1 MNIKQLPILGALGA
15 VLALGS
21 FSVSVTQ
28 ANSPQVVPTQTAT
41 ALPATYTPTAVP
53 PTSTPMPIPTATD
66 TPAPLPTLT
75 AVLATYTPTAVAPTD
90 TPTPLPTAPLP
101 TATPHPPDPRPATA
115 LPQPTWAP
123 TPTATVFFIPLPVT
137 GNSDMQT
144 APSSLP
150 LGSGLSVLLLGGT
163 GGWLLVR
170 RLHGDGRGRKR

>member
-41 ALPATYTPTAVP
+41 ALP
-53 PTSTPMPIPTATD
+53 
-66 TPAPLPTLT
+66 
-75 AVLATYTPTAVAPTD
+75 ATYTPTAVAPTD

-137 GNSDMQT
+137 GNADMQT

-170 RLHGDGRGRKR
+170 RLHGDGRGWKR